1 MALKHVVILKIKLG
15 QLERIEEALVQMLDM
30 PNANNLSETIAEI
43 LDMAHGK
50 LSRNRC
56 EEI

>member
-1 MALKHVVILKIKLG
+1 MALKQVMILTIKLG
-15 QLERIEEALVQMLDM
+15 QFKRMEEALVQILDM

-43 LDMAHGK
+43 LDLVHGK
-50 LSRNRC
+50 LSGNRC